1 MGKMKHSST
10 ANGRRNG
17 SIATNGTSS
26 FTQHMMNSRREE
38 GLCTQSQI
46 KPNAEG
52 LMRMSTSAADLSV
65 PVVKWDH
72 SLGRADCDDDEI
84 SESKTKSSQ
93 CQKPQ

>member
-1 MGKMKHSST
+1 
-10 ANGRRNG
+10 
-17 SIATNGTSS
+17 
-26 FTQHMMNSRREE
+26 MMNSRRED

-46 KPNAEG
+46 KPSAEG

-72 SLGRADCDDDEI
+72 SLGTTDYDGDEI

-93 CQKPQ
+93 YQKPQ

>member
-1 MGKMKHSST
+1 
-10 ANGRRNG
+10 
-17 SIATNGTSS
+17 
-26 FTQHMMNSRREE
+26 MMNSRREE

-46 KPNAEG
+46 KPSAEG

-72 SLGRADCDDDEI
+72 SLGRIDYDGDDI

-93 CQKPQ
+93 YQQPQQSEGKTAREEKGLKIEDRLLQYS